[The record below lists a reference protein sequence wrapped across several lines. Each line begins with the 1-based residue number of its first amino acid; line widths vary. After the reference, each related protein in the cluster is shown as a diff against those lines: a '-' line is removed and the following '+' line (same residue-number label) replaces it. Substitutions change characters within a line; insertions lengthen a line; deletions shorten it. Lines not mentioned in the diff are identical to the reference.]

1 MPEAGGEVLATRVA
15 FLELQDERRLVQEGY
30 DLLDEKRMLLA
41 TEIMRQLRRHR
52 ELKARL
58 DEFAQQARDALSGA
72 VDACG
77 FDDLTV
83 QRPQS
88 LGGHVMREDT
98 SQFLGIT
105 LLEVVLEPASPGA
118 EPAPVQLLPEV
129 RACAGAFEQLLAGHA
144 AAAACA
150 GNLRRLAREYE
161 RTERRARALEN
172 VVLPEIDLS
181 LRYIEEQLDA
191 LDQEEAV
198 RVRNAGR
205 SATMAG
211 A

>member
-15 FLELQDERRLVQEGY
+15 FLELQDERRLVREGY
-30 DLLDEKRMLLA
+30 ELLDEKRMLLA

-52 ELKARL
+52 ELQEQL
-58 DEFAQQARDALSGA
+58 DALARGAREALDAA

-83 QRPQS
+83 QPKRS
-88 LGGHVMREDT
+88 LDGHALRADEG
-98 SQFLGIT
+98 QFLGIT
-105 LLEVVLEPASPGA
+105 LLAVSLEEPGPGSEPPALQPF
-118 EPAPVQLLPEV
+118 PEV
-129 RACAGAFEQLLAGHA
+129 RAGADAFQRLLAGHA

-150 GNLRRLAREYE
+150 GNLRRLAREYA

-172 VVLPEIDLS
+172 VVLPEIDVS

-191 LDQEEAV
+191 LDQEEAL
-198 RVRNAGR
+198 RVRNAARAR
-205 SATMAG
+205 S
-211 A
+211 